1 MENQKLEAL
10 VQEVLN
16 KIEEREKNERETKE
30 KRKETALIFLIIACG
45 VTIGTTLG
53 QLILRLF

>member
-1 MENQKLEAL
+1 MENQKLETL
-10 VQEVLN
+10 VQKVLN
-16 KIEEREKNERETKE
+16 KIEEREENEREEKE

-45 VTIGTTLG
+45 VTSGTILG